1 MLRVLPVREL
11 TDGNTAKRV
20 VNRIIAD
27 EFDYTR
33 VSLWDGKAEL
43 VMTGEIKTGDMLS
56 ITNASVS
63 GPQAGGVKRACGS
76 GSARRDMSS
85 IYDSL
90 QRRFLPRVP
99 ALALP
104 LRGLL
109 RCLKRV
115 KGTAPMDLRWRMRR
129 YLRRHETYLA
139 IGLTYSDYGIE
150 RREYGAYPMI
160 VGVHVVA
167 RS

>member
-63 GPQAGGVKRACGS
+63 GPQAGGVKRAHAGRYARVAKSETDIVPLRHAAVMRVKRIGSSFTAAVWS
-76 GSARRDMSS
+76 GSCQKKSS
-85 IYDSL
+85 E
-90 QRRFLPRVP
+90 RF
-99 ALALP
+99 
-104 LRGLL
+104 
-109 RCLKRV
+109 
-115 KGTAPMDLRWRMRR
+115 
-129 YLRRHETYLA
+129 
-139 IGLTYSDYGIE
+139 YSSTLIPPWTLFSHTE
-150 RREYGAYPMI
+150 GAWD
-160 VGVHVVA
+160 
-167 RS
+167 